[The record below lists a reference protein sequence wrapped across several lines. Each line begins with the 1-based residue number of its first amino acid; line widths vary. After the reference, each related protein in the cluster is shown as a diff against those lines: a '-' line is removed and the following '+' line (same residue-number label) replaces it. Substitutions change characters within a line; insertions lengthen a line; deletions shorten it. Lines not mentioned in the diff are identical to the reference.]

1 MTHQPR
7 VLFVDDNLNL
17 LNGARRIAR
26 GKLDMIT
33 AESAAEALAIL
44 ESDTSIEIVVSDQNM
59 PAMKGVEFL
68 AEVARRWPMIV
79 RIMQTG
85 NDDQAT
91 AMAAINAGQVFR
103 FVRKP
108 YESAELLQTITDA
121 AALYTMRANEKR
133 LLETTLAGS
142 VKLMTEL
149 MALTR
154 PDLFHMAARVLQ
166 LAKLTAKSIS
176 VPHRWELELAIML
189 YPLGLVTIPEAL
201 SAKYAAHYPLS
212 AKEQMQIEQSPQVS
226 ANLLRNIPR
235 LENVAKIVGLSRR
248 GYDGSGYPSDGPR
261 GKDLPVVSRL
271 LHILIDLVDLA
282 AAKKMS
288 DAEAIAV
295 LGSAGKR
302 YDPDMLGL
310 IADILKVETTIVA
323 NPGAVEEEVPVIML
337 HSGDQVVRDVLSAH
351 QKLLLSAGSILSEVT
366 IQRLVQFAQ
375 AGDCDDRLLI
385 IRATPDEGAKP

>member
-1 MTHQPR
+1 MTHKPR

-33 AESAAEALAIL
+33 AESAAQALEIL
-44 ESDTSIEIVVSDQNM
+44 DTDTSIEIVVSDQNM

-68 AEVARRWPMIV
+68 AEVARQWPMIV

-108 YESAELLQTITDA
+108 YESAELLQAIADA
-121 AALYTMRANEKR
+121 AALYAMRASEKR

-149 MALTR
+149 MGLAR
-154 PDLFHMAARVLQ
+154 PDLFNNAAQVLR

-201 SAKYAAHYPLS
+201 AAKYAAHQPLS
-212 AKEQMQIEQSPQVS
+212 AKEQMLIEQSPQVS

-235 LENVAKIVGLSRR
+235 LENVARIVDLSRR
-248 GYDGSGYPSDGPR
+248 GFDGSGYPAEGPR
-261 GKDLPVVSRL
+261 GKQLPVVSRL
-271 LHILIDLVDLA
+271 LHILIDVVDLA
-282 AAKKMS
+282 ATKKLS
-288 DAEAIAV
+288 DAEALAA
-295 LGSAGKR
+295 LRSSGRR
-302 YDPDMLGL
+302 YDPEMLTL
-310 IADILKVETTIVA
+310 IADTLKVEAAVVADTDTT
-323 NPGAVEEEVPVIML
+323 EEEVPVVL
-337 HSGDQVVRDVLSAH
+337 LRNGDQVAHDVLTVG

-375 AGDCDDRLLI
+375 AGACEDTLRV
-385 IRATPDEGAKP
+385 IRSDGTTAGH